1 MRTGRKAVG
10 NGLVIYLKQNDDGS
24 LARFGFVVS
33 KSIGSAVQRNLVK
46 RRLRSAIK
54 ERLPNL
60 LKGQDMVI
68 RALPAANDLSW
79 QALGEDLDN
88 CLSHLTK

>member
-10 NGLVIYLKQNDDGS
+10 NGMVIYLKQNDDGL

-33 KSIGSAVQRNLVK
+33 KSVGSAVQRNLVK
-46 RRLRSAIK
+46 RRLRSAIR
-54 ERLPNL
+54 ERLPKFV
-60 LKGQDMVI
+60 KGQDMVI
-68 RALPAANDLSW
+68 RALPAASDLSW